1 MNGADAVASILKQ
14 EGVEYLFCYP
24 SNPLIEACAKIGIRP
39 VLARTERTVV
49 NMADGYARTSNRRKL
64 AVCAVQH
71 SPGSENS
78 FGGIAQAYADSV
90 PILFL
95 PGGVEREEA
104 IIAPNFDATFNY
116 KNVTKWANRIPTPER
131 IPAMM
136 RRAISQVRNGRPGP
150 VLLEV
155 PIDISQGDF
164 DPSDLSYQPIVTTR
178 LAPDPDVVEDAARA
192 ILSAE
197 NVLISAGQGVMYAE
211 ATDELRQLA
220 ELIQAP
226 VASTMPGKGAFPDD
240 HPLSC
245 GGAGRSYSDM
255 ADHFRHKADLVLGV
269 GCSFTLAP
277 YAMPFPPGKVMV
289 HITLNEGDINK
300 EYPTE
305 YPLIADAKL
314 ALQAIIDEINLQT
327 DGEPIDRNGD
337 VADELKGIK
346 ESWMAKWLPALT
358 SDEKPINPY
367 RVIWDTMHAV
377 DRRQT
382 IATHEAGYPRDQM
395 VPFWQ
400 SLEPNTYLGWGK
412 TTQLGTSMG
421 LAMGAKLAA
430 PDKQVIALQGDAA
443 IGMCGMEIE
452 TAVRE
457 RIPVTIIVLNNS
469 IMTGYNKY
477 LPVAMEEYGIGKL
490 SGDYAKLA
498 ESLGA
503 YSERVEEPGE
513 IKAAIRRAAEQNNA
527 GRAALIECM
536 VAQYAHVSPE

>member
-1 MNGADAVASILKQ
+1 MRENWNPG
-14 EGVEYLFCYP
+14 P
-24 SNPLIEACAKIGIRP
+24 SSLVPSEPSSTWPTATPGSP
-39 VLARTERTVV
+39 T
-49 NMADGYARTSNRRKL
+49 GRKL

-164 DPSDLSYQPIVTTR
+164 DESHLSYQPIVTTR
-178 LAPDPDVVEDAARA
+178 LAPDPEVVEGAARA
-192 ILSAE
+192 ILAAD

-211 ATDELRQLA
+211 ATEELRELA
-220 ELIQAP
+220 ELLQAP
-226 VASTMPGKGAFPDD
+226 VASTMPGKGAFPDS

-255 ADHFRHKADLVLGV
+255 ADHFRHKADLILGV

-289 HITLNEGDINK
+289 HITLTEGDINK

-314 ALQAIIDEINLQT
+314 ALRAIIDEIHRQT
-327 DGEPIDRNGD
+327 NGRPLDRNGD

-346 ESWMAKWLPALT
+346 ESWMAKWPAGPHL
-358 SDEKPINPY
+358 
-367 RVIWDTMHAV
+367 
-377 DRRQT
+377 RRE
-382 IATHEAGYPRDQM
+382 TH
-395 VPFWQ
+395 Q
-400 SLEPNTYLGWGK
+400 SLQGHLGHHARGRPQ
-412 TTQLGTSMG
+412 TDDRDPRS
-421 LAMGAKLAA
+421 
-430 PDKQVIALQGDAA
+430 
-443 IGMCGMEIE
+443 
-452 TAVRE
+452 R
-457 RIPVTIIVLNNS
+457 
-469 IMTGYNKY
+469 
-477 LPVAMEEYGIGKL
+477 L
-490 SGDYAKLA
+490 S
-498 ESLGA
+498 
-503 YSERVEEPGE
+503 P
-513 IKAAIRRAAEQNNA
+513 
-527 GRAALIECM
+527 
-536 VAQYAHVSPE
+536 

>member
-49 NMADGYARTSNRRKL
+49 NMADGYTRITNRRKL

-116 KNVTKWANRIPTPER
+116 KHVTKWVNRIPTPEK
-131 IPAMM
+131 IPSMM
-136 RRAISQVRNGRPGP
+136 RRAISQVRNGRPAP

-164 DPSDLSYQPIVTTR
+164 DESHLSYQSIATTR
-178 LAPDPDVVEDAARA
+178 LAPDPDIVEGAAQA
-192 ILSAE
+192 LLSAD

-211 ATDELRQLA
+211 ATEELRELA
-220 ELIQAP
+220 ELLQAP

-255 ADHFRHKADLVLGV
+255 ADHFRHKADLIFGV
-269 GCSFTLAP
+269 GCSFTRAP
-277 YAMPFPPGKVMV
+277 YAMPFPDGKVMV
-289 HITLNEGDINK
+289 HITNNEGDINK

-305 YPLIADAKL
+305 YPIIADAKL
-314 ALQAIIDEINLQT
+314 ALRAIIDAVHRQSNGRAIGKN
-327 DGEPIDRNGD
+327 GE
-337 VADELKGIK
+337 AAAELKEIK
-346 ESWMAKWLPALT
+346 DRWMAKWLPALT

-377 DRRQT
+377 DTRQT

-400 SLEPNTYLGWGK
+400 SLVPNTYLGWGK

-430 PDKQVIALQGDAA
+430 PDKHVIALQGDAA
-443 IGMCGMEIE
+443 IGMCGMDIE

-469 IMTGYNKY
+469 IMTGYNRY

-503 YSERVEEPGE
+503 YSERVEEPSE
-513 IKAAIRRAAEQNNA
+513 IKQAIGRAAKQNSE

-536 VAQYAHVSPE
+536 VSQYAHTSPE